1 MSNPT
6 VAADLGILAHS
17 VRGLEGSGSV
27 KRAPHQVRKIA
38 VVELTDGDVRLEFVR
53 FDGRVVCGADALV
66 LTREQAL
73 FLIDALPTVS
83 HGLAKRAED
92 ITDRKERT

>member
-1 MSNPT
+1 MSGP
-6 VAADLGILAHS
+6 A
-17 VRGLEGSGSV
+17 
-27 KRAPHQVRKIA
+27 HQVRNLS
-38 VVELTDGDVRLEFVR
+38 VVALTNGDVRLEFVR

-92 ITDRKERT
+92 LTERKDWP

>member
-1 MSNPT
+1 MSGP
-6 VAADLGILAHS
+6 A
-17 VRGLEGSGSV
+17 
-27 KRAPHQVRKIA
+27 HQVRNLS
-38 VVELTDGDVRLEFVR
+38 VVALTSGDVRLEFVR

-83 HGLAKRAED
+83 HGLTRRAED
-92 ITDRKERT
+92 ITAIKTIGG

>member
-1 MSNPT
+1 
-6 VAADLGILAHS
+6 
-17 VRGLEGSGSV
+17 
-27 KRAPHQVRKIA
+27 
-38 VVELTDGDVRLEFVR
+38 VR

-92 ITDRKERT
+92 LTERKDWP

>member
-1 MSNPT
+1 MS
-6 VAADLGILAHS
+6 
-17 VRGLEGSGSV
+17 
-27 KRAPHQVRKIA
+27 RAPHQIRNLS
-38 VVELTDGDVRLEFVR
+38 VVELTDGDIRLEFVR

-66 LTREQAL
+66 LTREQAS
-73 FLIDALPTVS
+73 FLTDTLPTVS